1 MTDRETTGSLFT
13 FLVFLGLILTFA
25 AVILSA
31 YLRLE
36 YIGLGCEEWPDC
48 FAEMPVVK
56 ARGVV
61 PGTTAGA
68 IHRFAATL
76 LGLIVIAITVMALRG
91 RRPVGIGVTAP
102 LSVFGLTLFLSI
114 LGYNT
119 PAPQLPAVTLGNLV
133 GGMAMLALLWWMG
146 QRSVKMV
153 SNEDVGNNTLKPW
166 ALLGLLILTVQI
178 ALGALTSAN
187 FAGPSCGATLL
198 ACDGSWASMTNLI
211 QGFDPYRRLV
221 VDDQGWIIAD
231 SVQKTLHMAHR
242 LGALVT
248 FLYLAG
254 LALKALRLGKRF
266 RSTGIS
272 IIALL
277 LTQAGLGVS
286 AVLAEL
292 PLLLVTAHNAI
303 AAMLLLAVVN
313 LNHLLIPIGRSVV
326 PRRSTAQD

>member
-1 MTDRETTGSLFT
+1 MTNRETTGSLFT
-13 FLVFLGLILTFA
+13 FLVFLALILTLA

-48 FAEMPVVK
+48 FGEMPVVQ
-56 ARGVV
+56 ARGMV

-91 RRPVGIGVTAP
+91 RRPAGIGLTAP
-102 LSVFGLTLFLSI
+102 FSVFGLTLFLSI

-119 PAPQLPAVTLGNLV
+119 PAPQIPAVTLGNLV
-133 GGMAMLALLWWMG
+133 GGMSMLALLWWMG
-146 QRSVKMV
+146 QRSVEKISDEV
-153 SNEDVGNNTLKPW
+153 PVKNTLRPW
-166 ALLGLLILTVQI
+166 ALLGLLILAVQI

-187 FAGPSCGATLL
+187 LAGPSCGTTLL
-198 ACDGSWASMTNLI
+198 ACDGDWGSITNLMR
-211 QGFDPYRRLV
+211 GFDPYRRLG
-221 VDDQGWIIAD
+221 VDDQGWVVSD

-242 LGALVT
+242 FGALVS

-266 RSTGIS
+266 RGTGIS
-272 IIALL
+272 IFVFLL
-277 LTQAGLGVS
+277 IQVGLGLS
-286 AVLAEL
+286 AVLAGL

-313 LNHLLIPIGRSVV
+313 LNHLLIPIRN
-326 PRRSTAQD
+326 RN

>member
-1 MTDRETTGSLFT
+1 MTNRKTTGSLFT
-13 FLVFLGLILTFA
+13 FLVFLALILTFA

-31 YLRLE
+31 YLRLD

-48 FAEMPVVK
+48 FGEMPVVQ
-56 ARGVV
+56 ARGMV

-76 LGLIVIAITVMALRG
+76 LGLIVLAITVMALRG
-91 RRPVGIGVTAP
+91 RRPAGIGLTAP

-119 PAPQLPAVTLGNLV
+119 PAPQIPAVTLGNLV
-133 GGMAMLALLWWMG
+133 GGMTMLALLWWMG
-146 QRSVKMV
+146 QRSVERISDKAEV
-153 SNEDVGNNTLKPW
+153 HNTLRPW
-166 ALLGLLILTVQI
+166 ALLGLLILAVQI

-187 FAGPSCGATLL
+187 LAGPSCGTTLL
-198 ACDGSWASMTNLI
+198 ACDGDWGSITNLMR
-211 QGFDPYRRLV
+211 GFDPYRRLG
-221 VDDQGWIIAD
+221 VDDQGWVVSD

-242 LGALVT
+242 FGALVS

-254 LALKALRLGKRF
+254 LALKVLGLGKRF
-266 RSTGIS
+266 RGTGIS
-272 IIALL
+272 IIVFLL
-277 LTQAGLGVS
+277 IQVGLGLS
-286 AVLAEL
+286 AVLAGL

-313 LNHLLIPIGRSVV
+313 LNHLLIPIRN
-326 PRRSTAQD
+326 RN

>member
-1 MTDRETTGSLFT
+1 MTNRETTGSLFT

-48 FAEMPVVK
+48 FGKMPIVQ
-56 ARGVV
+56 ARGMV

-68 IHRFAATL
+68 IHRLAATL

-91 RRPVGIGVTAP
+91 RRPVGIGLTAP

-119 PAPQLPAVTLGNLV
+119 PAPQIPAVTFGNLV
-133 GGMAMLALLWWMG
+133 GGMTMLALLWWMG
-146 QRSVKMV
+146 QRSVEKI
-153 SNEDVGNNTLKPW
+153 SNENTVNNTLRPW
-166 ALLGLLILTVQI
+166 ALLGLLILAVQI

-187 FAGPSCGATLL
+187 LAGPSCGATLL
-198 ACDGSWASMTNLI
+198 ACNGDWDSITNLM
-211 QGFDPYRRLV
+211 QGFDPYRRLD
-221 VDDQGWIIAD
+221 VDDQGWVVTD

-242 LGALVT
+242 FGALVS

-254 LALKALRLGKRF
+254 LALKALSLGKRF
-266 RSTGIS
+266 RSTSIS
-272 IIALL
+272 IIVFLL
-277 LTQAGLGVS
+277 MQVGLGLS
-286 AVLAEL
+286 AVLAGL

-313 LNHLLIPIGRSVV
+313 LNHLLIPIRN
-326 PRRSTAQD
+326 RN

>member
-1 MTDRETTGSLFT
+1 MTNRETTGNLFT
-13 FLVFLGLILTFA
+13 FLVFFALILTFA

-36 YIGLGCEEWPDC
+36 YIGLGCEAWPDC
-48 FAEMPVVK
+48 FGEMPVVQ

-91 RRPVGIGVTAP
+91 RRPVGIGLTVP

-153 SNEDVGNNTLKPW
+153 NDEDALRNTLRPW
-166 ALLGLLILTVQI
+166 ALLGLLILAIQI
-178 ALGALTSAN
+178 VLGALTSAN
-187 FAGPSCGATLL
+187 FAGPSCAATLL
-198 ACDGSWASMTNLI
+198 ACDGDWGSITNLL
-211 QGFDPYRRLV
+211 QGFNPYRRLG
-221 VDDQGWIIAD
+221 VDDQGWIVTD
-231 SVQKTLHMAHR
+231 SVQKALHMAHR

-254 LALKALRLGKRF
+254 LALKALRLDKRL
-266 RSTGIS
+266 RSTSIS
-272 IIALL
+272 IITFLL
-277 LTQAGLGVS
+277 IQVGLGLS
-286 AVLAEL
+286 AVLAGL
-292 PLLLVTAHNAI
+292 PLALVTAHNAI

-313 LNHLLIPIGRSVV
+313 LNHLLIPISNSSS
-326 PRRSTAQD
+326 P

>member
-1 MTDRETTGSLFT
+1 MTNRETTGSLFT

-48 FAEMPVVK
+48 FGEMPVVQ

-68 IHRFAATL
+68 VHRFAATL

-91 RRPVGIGVTAP
+91 RRPVGTGLTAP

-153 SNEDVGNNTLKPW
+153 SDEDAVNNTLRPW
-166 ALLGLLILTVQI
+166 ALLGLLILAAQI
-178 ALGALTSAN
+178 ALGAFTSAN

-198 ACDGSWASMTNLI
+198 ACDGDWGSITNLL
-211 QGFDPYRRLV
+211 QGLNPYRRLG

-231 SVQKTLHMAHR
+231 SAQKTLHMAHR

-248 FLYLAG
+248 FFYLAA
-254 LALKALRLGKRF
+254 LAFKALGLGKRF
-266 RSTGIS
+266 RSTSIS
-272 IIALL
+272 IIAFLL
-277 LTQAGLGVS
+277 IQVGLGLS
-286 AVLAEL
+286 AVLAGL

-313 LNHLLIPIGRSVV
+313 LNHLLIPLNNRIRS
-326 PRRSTAQD
+326 

>member
-1 MTDRETTGSLFT
+1 MPNRETTNSLFT

-36 YIGLGCEEWPDC
+36 SIGLGCEEWPDC
-48 FAEMPVVK
+48 FGEMPVVQ

-61 PGTTAGA
+61 PSTTAGA

-91 RRPVGIGVTAP
+91 RRPVGIGLTAP
-102 LSVFGLTLFLSI
+102 LSLFGLTLFLSI

-146 QRSVKMV
+146 QRSVEKV
-153 SNEDVGNNTLKPW
+153 SDEGAVKNTLRPW
-166 ALLGLLILTVQI
+166 ALLGLLILALQI

-187 FAGPSCGATLL
+187 LAGPSCGVTLL
-198 ACDGSWASMTNLI
+198 ACDGDWGSISNLI
-211 QGFDPYRRLV
+211 QGFDPYRRLG
-221 VDDQGWIIAD
+221 VDDQGWVITD
-231 SVQKTLHMAHR
+231 SVQKMLHMAHR
-242 LGALVT
+242 LGALVS

-254 LALKALRLGKRF
+254 LALKALSLGQRY
-266 RSTGIS
+266 RNTS
-272 IIALL
+272 ITIIVFLL
-277 LTQAGLGVS
+277 IQLGLGLS
-286 AVLAEL
+286 AVLTGL
-292 PLLLVTAHNAI
+292 PLLLVTAHNVI

-313 LNHLLIPIGRSVV
+313 LNHLLTPVSNGIRG
-326 PRRSTAQD
+326 